1 MMIIMTQSRRKLEA
15 LVSCWKG
22 CQCDIQLPT
31 LVCKPDMKKT
41 VFIGAGQELL
51 ANEKEE
57 RKLSPVDSF

>member
-1 MMIIMTQSRRKLEA
+1 M
-15 LVSCWKG
+15 SCWKG